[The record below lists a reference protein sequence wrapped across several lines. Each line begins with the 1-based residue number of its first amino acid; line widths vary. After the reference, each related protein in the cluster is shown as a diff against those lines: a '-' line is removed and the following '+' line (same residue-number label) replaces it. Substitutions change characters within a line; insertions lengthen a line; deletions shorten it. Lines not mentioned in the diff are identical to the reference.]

1 MRFIMFMY
9 PNVSEENYMPD
20 AKMVAA
26 MMKYNEELAKAG
38 ALIALDGLHPVSKGA
53 RVHFSGSKPTVTD
66 GPFIES
72 KELVGGY
79 WIIQA
84 KSKDEAVKWARRC
97 PAQEGNMIEIRQ
109 IFEMSDFPEDVQK
122 AADSSAVRAQIE
134 KQKH

>member
-9 PNVSEENYMPD
+9 PHVSEENYMPD

-38 ALIALDGLHPVSKGA
+38 ALIALDGLHPASKGA
-53 RVHFSGSKPTVTD
+53 RVHFSGNKPTVTD

-84 KSKDEAVKWARRC
+84 KSKDEAVEWARRC
-97 PAQEGNMIEIRQ
+97 PAKEGNMIEIRQ

-122 AADSSAVRAQIE
+122 AADSSTVRAQIE